1 MLEFVVE
8 KLVSKRFVQ
17 FATLIAVAWL
27 FVSCGGGGSTGSG
40 IMITPPP
47 PQRVPDLQ
55 LSIGEGRYDNVAPGS
70 SFTVTAVV
78 ENAGSVQAS
87 PTSIRWLR
95 SNSSTIAATDD
106 RQHSTS
112 IEERLNGGQ
121 YVSESYTFTAPSQ
134 NGVYYFGACVDEVTG
149 ETNTRNNCGSSVVR
163 INVGNLQISVG
174 EGRFDNVVP
183 GSTFT
188 VNAVVQFIGSGQS
201 SPARLRWY
209 RSSDAII
216 QSTDTE
222 LGNDSIPAL
231 SSGASSSESFQFTA
245 PSASGIYYYGAC
257 IDQASRVNVRVPSC
271 ASETV
276 RVTVNSDLTV
286 TVGAQRFDNVQ
297 PGSTFRISAVI
308 QNVGAESSSTTLRW
322 LRSDTATIRRTDV
335 EQGTSSVGRLDRG
348 ESLNAS
354 HTITVPDTEGT
365 YYFGACADPPANE
378 INSNNNC
385 STNVVT
391 IVVRI
396 RPASLSDLR
405 ITVSSERLSRVAP
418 VSRITLYAV
427 VQNIG
432 SGRSNPTSIQWYR
445 SSDNSIGSSDTSE
458 GTSLIGAL
466 SSGGHEE
473 TSIAVDAPLLEGT
486 YYYGACVSKN
496 NCSRAIGITVVE

>member
-1 MLEFVVE
+1 MLGFVAE
-8 KLVSKRFVQ
+8 KSVIKRFVQ
-17 FATLIAVAWL
+17 SATLIAVAWL

-47 PQRVPDLQ
+47 TQRVPDLQ
-55 LSIGEGRYDNVAPGS
+55 LSVGEGRYDNVAPRS
-70 SFTVTAVV
+70 SFDVTAVV
-78 ENAGSVQAS
+78 ENAGTAQAL

-95 SNSSTIAATDD
+95 SGSSTIAATDT
-106 RQHSTS
+106 RQGSTS
-112 IEERLNGGQ
+112 IDSLDGGE
-121 YVSESYTFTAPSQ
+121 YVSESFTFTAPSQ
-134 NGVYYFGACVDEVTG
+134 NGVYYFGACVDEVAG
-149 ETNTRNNCGSSVVR
+149 ETNTRNNCDSSVVR

-174 EGRFDNVVP
+174 EGRFDNVAP
-183 GSTFT
+183 ESTFT
-188 VNAVVQFIGSGQS
+188 VNAVVQYIGSGQS

-245 PSASGIYYYGAC
+245 PSAFGTYYYGAC
-257 IDQASRVNVRVPSC
+257 LDQASRVNIRVPSC

-276 RVTVNSDLTV
+276 RVTVVQRNSDLTV
-286 TVGAQRFDNVQ
+286 TVGEQRFDNVQ

-308 QNVGAESSSTTLRW
+308 QNIGAGQSSSTTLRW
-322 LRSDTATIRRTDV
+322 LRSGTATIRRTDV

-348 ESLNAS
+348 ESFNAS
-354 HTITVPDTEGT
+354 HTITVPDAEGT
-365 YYFGACADPPANE
+365 YYFGACVDPPDNE

-385 STNVVT
+385 STDVVT
-391 IVVRI
+391 IEVSITLQV
-396 RPASLSDLR
+396 
-405 ITVSSERLSRVAP
+405 TVSTRQLRVAP
-418 VSRITLYAV
+418 VSSITLYAV
-427 VQNIG
+427 IQNV
-432 SGRSNPTSIQWYR
+432 STGRSNPTSIQWYR

-458 GTSLIGAL
+458 GTSSIGAL

-486 YYYGACVSKN
+486 YYYGACVSPN
-496 NCSRAIGITVVE
+496 NCSSAIGITVVE

>member
-1 MLEFVVE
+1 MLGFVAE
-8 KLVSKRFVQ
+8 KSVIKRFVQ
-17 FATLIAVAWL
+17 SATLIAAAWL

-47 PQRVPDLQ
+47 TQRVPDLQ
-55 LSIGEGRYDNVAPGS
+55 LSIGDGRYDNVAPGS

-78 ENAGSVQAS
+78 ENAGTVQAS

-95 SNSSTIAATDD
+95 SGSSTIAATDTP
-106 RQHSTS
+106 QGSTS
-112 IEERLNGGQ
+112 IDRLSGGE
-121 YVSESYTFTAPSQ
+121 YVSERFTFTAPNQ
-134 NGVYYFGACVDEVTG
+134 NGVYYFGACVDEVAG

-188 VNAVVQFIGSGQS
+188 VNAVVQYIGSGQS

-231 SSGASSSESFQFTA
+231 GSGASSPQSFQFTA
-245 PSASGIYYYGAC
+245 PSASGTYYYGAC
-257 IDQASRVNVRVPSC
+257 LDQASRVNVRVPSC

-276 RVTVNSDLTV
+276 RVTVVQRNSDLTV
-286 TVGAQRFDNVQ
+286 TVGEQRFDNIQ

-308 QNVGAESSSTTLRW
+308 QNIGAGQSSSTTLRW
-322 LRSDTATIRRTDV
+322 LRSGTATIRRTDV
-335 EQGTSSVGRLDRG
+335 EQGTSSVGRLNRG
-348 ESLNAS
+348 ESFNAS

-365 YYFGACADPPANE
+365 YYFGACVDPPDNE
-378 INSNNNC
+378 INSDSNC
-385 STNVVT
+385 STDVVT
-391 IVVRI
+391 IEVSVT
-396 RPASLSDLR
+396 LQV
-405 ITVSSERLSRVAP
+405 TVSTRQLSRVAP

-427 VQNIG
+427 VQNV
-432 SGRSNPTSIQWYR
+432 STGRSNPTSIRWYR

-486 YYYGACVSKN
+486 YYYGACVSEN
-496 NCSRAIGITVVE
+496 NCSRAISITVVE

>member
-1 MLEFVVE
+1 MLGFVVE
-8 KLVSKRFVQ
+8 KSVIKRFVQ
-17 FATLIAVAWL
+17 SATLIAVAWL

-47 PQRVPDLQ
+47 TQRVPDLQ

-78 ENAGSVQAS
+78 ENAGTVQAS

-95 SNSSTIAATDD
+95 SDSSTIVATDT
-106 RQHSTS
+106 RQGSTS
-112 IEERLNGGQ
+112 IDRLSGGE
-121 YVSESYTFTAPSQ
+121 YVSERFPFTAPSQ
-134 NGVYYFGACVDEVTG
+134 NGVYYFGACVDEVAG

-174 EGRFDNVVP
+174 EGRFDNVAP
-183 GSTFT
+183 DSTFT
-188 VNAVVQFIGSGQS
+188 VNAVVQYIGSGQS

-231 SSGASSSESFQFTA
+231 ISGVSSSESFQFTA
-245 PSASGIYYYGAC
+245 PSASGTYYYGAC
-257 IDQASRVNVRVPSC
+257 LDQASRVNVRVPSC

-276 RVTVNSDLTV
+276 RVTINSEFSV
-286 TVGAQRFDNVQ
+286 TVGEQRFDNVQ

-308 QNVGAESSSTTLRW
+308 QNVGASQSSSTTLRW

-348 ESLNAS
+348 ESFNAS
-354 HTITVPDTEGT
+354 YTITVPDTEGT
-365 YYFGACADPPANE
+365 YYFGACVDPPDNE
-378 INSNNNC
+378 INSDSNC
-385 STNVVT
+385 STNFVT
-391 IVVRI
+391 IEVSITLQV
-396 RPASLSDLR
+396 
-405 ITVSSERLSRVAP
+405 TVSTRQLSRVAP

-427 VQNIG
+427 VQNV
-432 SGRSNPTSIQWYR
+432 STGRSNPTSIRWYR

-458 GTSLIGAL
+458 GTSSIGAL

-486 YYYGACVSKN
+486 YYYGACVSPN
-496 NCSRAIGITVVE
+496 NCSSRAIRITVVE

>member
-1 MLEFVVE
+1 MLGFIVE
-8 KLVSKRFVQ
+8 KSVIKRFVQ
-17 FATLIAVAWL
+17 FATLIAVTWL

-47 PQRVPDLQ
+47 TQRVPDLQ
-55 LSIGEGRYDNVAPGS
+55 LSVGEGRYDNVAPGS

-78 ENAGSVQAS
+78 ENAGTVQAS

-95 SNSSTIAATDD
+95 SDSSTIVATDT
-106 RQHSTS
+106 RQGSTS
-112 IEERLNGGQ
+112 IDRLSGGE
-121 YVSESYTFTAPSQ
+121 YVSERFPFTAPSQ
-134 NGVYYFGACVDEVTG
+134 NGVYYFGACVDEVAG

-174 EGRFDNVVP
+174 EGRFDNVAP
-183 GSTFT
+183 DSTFT
-188 VNAVVQFIGSGQS
+188 VNAVVQYIGSGQS

-231 SSGASSSESFQFTA
+231 ISGVSSSESFQFTA
-245 PSASGIYYYGAC
+245 PSASGTYYYGAC
-257 IDQASRVNVRVPSC
+257 LDQASRVNVRVPSC

-276 RVTVNSDLTV
+276 RVTINSEFSV
-286 TVGAQRFDNVQ
+286 TVGEQRFDNVQ

-308 QNVGAESSSTTLRW
+308 QNVGASQSSSTTLRW

-348 ESLNAS
+348 ESFNAS
-354 HTITVPDTEGT
+354 YTITVPDTEGT
-365 YYFGACADPPANE
+365 YYFGACVDPPDNE
-378 INSNNNC
+378 INSDSNC
-385 STNVVT
+385 STNFVT
-391 IVVRI
+391 IEVSITLQV
-396 RPASLSDLR
+396 
-405 ITVSSERLSRVAP
+405 TVSTRQLSRVAP

-427 VQNIG
+427 VQNV
-432 SGRSNPTSIQWYR
+432 STGRSNPTSIRWYR

-458 GTSLIGAL
+458 GTSSIGAL

-486 YYYGACVSKN
+486 YYYGACVSPN
-496 NCSRAIGITVVE
+496 NCSSRAIRITVVE

>member
-1 MLEFVVE
+1 MLGFVAE

-17 FATLIAVAWL
+17 SATLIAVAWL

-55 LSIGEGRYDNVAPGS
+55 LSVGEGRYDNVAPES
-70 SFTVTAVV
+70 SFIVTAVV
-78 ENAGSVQAS
+78 ENAGTVQAS

-95 SNSSTIAATDD
+95 SDSSTITVTDD
-106 RQHSTS
+106 QQGSTS
-112 IEERLNGGQ
+112 IDRLNGGQ
-121 YVSESYTFTAPSQ
+121 YVRERFRFTAPSQ
-134 NGVYYFGACVDEVTG
+134 NGVYYFGACVEEVAG
-149 ETNTRNNCGSSVVR
+149 ETNTRNNCSSSVVR

-174 EGRFDNVVP
+174 EGRFDNVAP
-183 GSTFT
+183 DSTFT
-188 VNAVVQFIGSGQS
+188 VNAVVQYIGSGQS

-222 LGNDSIPAL
+222 LGNDLIPAL
-231 SSGASSSESFQFTA
+231 SSGTSSSQSFQFTA
-245 PSASGIYYYGAC
+245 PSASGTYYYGAC
-257 IDQASRVNVRVPSC
+257 LDQASRVNVRVPSC

-276 RVTVNSDLTV
+276 RVTINSEFSV

-308 QNVGAESSSTTLRW
+308 QNIGAGQSSSTTLRW
-322 LRSDTATIRRTDV
+322 LRSDTTTIRRTDV

-348 ESLNAS
+348 ESFNAS
-354 HTITVPDTEGT
+354 YTITVPDTEGT
-365 YYFGACADPPANE
+365 YYFGACVDPPDNE
-378 INSNNNC
+378 INSDSNC
-385 STNVVT
+385 STNFVT
-391 IVVRI
+391 IEVSI
-396 RPASLSDLR
+396 TLR
-405 ITVSSERLSRVAP
+405 VTVSTRQLSRVAP

-427 VQNIG
+427 VQNV
-432 SGRSNPTSIQWYR
+432 STGRSNPTSIRWYR

-458 GTSLIGAL
+458 GTSSIGAL

-486 YYYGACVSKN
+486 YYYGACVSEN
-496 NCSRAIGITVVE
+496 NCSRAISITVVE